1 MRMEWLE
8 EEHTAKMAVIEMEK
22 DLVSMKIEAFMN
34 EMRKDR
40 PQDSGAELNQDQNSN
55 HGDGSETDATLM

>member
-40 PQDSGAELNQDQNSN
+40 PQDSETELNHDQTSN
-55 HGDGSETDATLM
+55 HGNGSETDAT